1 MIIKNIFQSER
12 KEHLMIINFSENIN
26 KDNDDHDYGYDE
38 YKDLYGF

>member
-26 KDNDDHDYGYDE
+26 KDNDDHDYDYDE
-38 YKDLYGF
+38 YNGLYDF

>member
-1 MIIKNIFQSER
+1 
-12 KEHLMIINFSENIN
+12 MIINFSENIN

>member
-12 KEHLMIINFSENIN
+12 KENLMIINFSENIN
-26 KDNDDHDYGYDE
+26 KDNDDHDYDYDE